1 MAGIVYKAAVGTVAV
16 GAYRGQSAV
25 VDRGRRAALGI
36 EVVVALVPLLT
47 FSFNVLQ
54 IVSIGDKSPRL

>member
-1 MAGIVYKAAVGTVAV
+1 
-16 GAYRGQSAV
+16 V

-36 EVVVALVPLLT
+36 EVVVALVLLLT
-47 FSFNVLQ
+47 FSFNVFQ